1 MSARKTTEE
10 IQSQLAHRGITF
22 LRDVPAKGVR
32 RGLFQCEKL
41 HQWEATISS
50 VCQSGN
56 GCAECAGK
64 KRLTVEDINL
74 RLKDRGITLL
84 SGYTNVNG
92 KALFE
97 CPEGHRWETL
107 VLNVLARSG
116 CRECCTNVLLTKE
129 IVNERLK
136 EKGVWIVG
144 EYKGINK
151 KTEMQCN
158 EGHIWI
164 GRPAEALA
172 GAKGCAKCAK
182 ILPLS
187 LDEINTDL
195 RPRGITLIS
204 GYTRSRNK
212 ARFRCDFGHE
222 WEAFV
227 NGVRF
232 GNGCAVCSGH
242 SIEAAKERFLSSV
255 KERGFIALG
264 EYEKLKNNVKLICPN
279 NHTFFIAPYDFLTG
293 RGCARCTGNGIKL
306 EEKGFLYIYKIIYNE
321 AEYCGFGITYNIKKR
336 TSVHSTTFKKHNIEG
351 TLVMIYEF
359 KTGAEA
365 RFVEKAIK
373 QSGITKRTKIDGFK
387 TEITD
392 YSNIEFIIEQSELN
406 GGKIK

>member
-64 KRLTVEDINL
+64 KRLTVQDINL

-164 GRPAEALA
+164 GRPAEALQ
-172 GAKGCAKCAK
+172 GVKGCPKCAGVAK
-182 ILPLS
+182 LS
-187 LDEINTDL
+187 VEEINERL
-195 RPRGITLIS
+195 SKRGIRLIS
-204 GYTRSRNK
+204 GFTKSANK
-212 ARFRCDFGHE
+212 ANFRCSFGHE
-222 WEAFV
+222 WEALV
-227 NGVRF
+227 GGVLST
-232 GNGCAVCSGH
+232 NGCPKCSYRVPFDYNKPTVIYLYH
-242 SIEAAKERFLSSV
+242 L
-255 KERGFIALG
+255 
-264 EYEKLKNNVKLICPN
+264 
-279 NHTFFIAPYDFLTG
+279 
-293 RGCARCTGNGIKL
+293 KL
-306 EEKGFLYIYKIIYNE
+306 EGKEGI
-321 AEYCGFGITYNIKKR
+321 GFGISNNFINRHKSHSHTFQKTGCKGELLSTFLFETGRQAYDAEKEIKTSGKCFDFGIYGFR
-336 TSVHSTTFKKHNIEG
+336 TECANANELDFIIDILQKHNGIE
-351 TLVMIYEF
+351 T
-359 KTGAEA
+359 KTAP
-365 RFVEKAIK
+365 
-373 QSGITKRTKIDGFK
+373 
-387 TEITD
+387 
-392 YSNIEFIIEQSELN
+392 
-406 GGKIK
+406 